1 MELLITGM
9 ILFYGMH
16 LVPALTLK
24 DQLIKK
30 IGLQPYLGL
39 FSLVSALGLGLMI
52 YGKGHADIIHLFTP
66 IEGAHWVPVILMWP
80 ALISLTCTYLP
91 CSMKTTLRHP
101 MLLGVLLFSVGHVF
115 ANGDLA
121 TLLLVGSFGVYSLLT
136 IVFSSNEQTVTSKPK
151 KTLGLN
157 ILAIVLGSLVY
168 ILAFMFHQHITGMP
182 IPI

>member
-1 MELLITGM
+1 MELLIIGM
-9 ILFYGMH
+9 IIFYGVH
-16 LVPALTLK
+16 LVPIFSLK
-24 DQLIKK
+24 KQLINK
-30 IGLQPYLGL
+30 IGQQPYLGL

-52 YGKGHADIIHLFTP
+52 YGKGHADIIHLFPP
-66 IEGAHWVPVILMWP
+66 IESAHWVPVILMWP
-80 ALISLTCTYLP
+80 AFISLTCTYLP

-101 MLLGVLLFSVGHVF
+101 MLLGVLIFSAAHVF

-136 IVFSSNEQTVTSKPK
+136 IIFSNNEQIATSKPK

-168 ILAFMFHQHITGMP
+168 ILAFVFHQHITGMP